1 MNRTTALVATIL
13 LALLSLTVGAQVY
26 RWVDKDGKVQY
37 SDQPPPPGATKAEAT
52 RINASSSNAAASAS
66 AAAKASDK
74 AAEKGKPADKGSAVN
89 ADAAKQSADNER
101 QAKETE
107 ESCRA
112 TRAQLRTLQ
121 DGGRITTTTPDG
133 ERSLMSDEQI
143 AAEAA
148 KLQKQ
153 IADNCK

>member
-37 SDQPPPPGATKAEAT
+37 SDQPPPPGAAKAEAT
-52 RINASSSNAAASAS
+52 RINSASSSTAGAASTP
-66 AAAKASDK
+66 AKAPDK
-74 AAEKGKPADKGSAVN
+74 AGKPADKGGASDG
-89 ADAAKQSADNER
+89 DAAKQAADKER
-101 QAKETE
+101 QARETE
-107 ESCRA
+107 EFCRGA
-112 TRAQLRTLQ
+112 RAHLKTLQ
-121 DGGRITTTTPDG
+121 EGGRMTTTDANG
-133 ERSLMSDEQI
+133 ERAVMSDEQME
-143 AAEAA
+143 AESA